1 MIPDRCCINP
11 ADASSSAH
19 RAPSTAH
26 APGTSHRR
34 LRILTA
40 PPTQAL
46 RLGNP
51 MAPSSEC
58 ECWTRTSLQPSQGP
72 STRARAAPTPSHASP
87 GEATPVAS
95 SLRAP
100 AAVRPSVTAR
110 SSSTASH
117 SPPPAVVDP
126 RTHTGRPP
134 GGWDYPCLIRRHQ
147 AVAAISSHPPRRVGN
162 LPVECARW
170 SRSVGA
176 SNGVTARPPSFSR
189 SDTSVDGAGWSADTG
204 LVMSADWREPCRR
217 GERQGG

>member
-100 AAVRPSVTAR
+100 AAAPTLGHRPQQLDRFPFATVGRRRPSRAF
-110 SSSTASH
+110 
-117 SPPPAVVDP
+117 
-126 RTHTGRPP
+126 
-134 GGWDYPCLIRRHQ
+134 RRHQ

-176 SNGVTARPPSFSR
+176 SDGGTARLPSFSR